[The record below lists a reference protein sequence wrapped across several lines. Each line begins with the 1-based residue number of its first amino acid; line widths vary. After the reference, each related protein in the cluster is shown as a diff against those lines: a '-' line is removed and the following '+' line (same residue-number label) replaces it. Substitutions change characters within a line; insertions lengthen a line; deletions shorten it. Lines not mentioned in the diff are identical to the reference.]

1 MESLWE
7 RAGRI
12 KPGMA
17 KKGGGMEIIVNDGN
31 FKAEVL
37 DSSQAVIVDFW
48 AEWCG
53 PCRMLAPTIGEI
65 AEEYE
70 GKMKVCKLD
79 VDTGPQT
86 SKNYEVMNI
95 PTILFFKDGKVV
107 DKIVGL
113 ASKNDIVSKITR
125 YI

>member
-1 MESLWE
+1 MEV
-7 RAGRI
+7 
-12 KPGMA
+12 
-17 KKGGGMEIIVNDGN
+17 IVNDGN

-37 DSSQAVIVDFW
+37 DSSQVVIVDFW

-53 PCRMLAPTIGEI
+53 PCKMLAPTIGEI
-65 AEEYE
+65 AEEYA

-79 VDTGPQT
+79 VDTGSQT